1 MPDEYFRQYQDNGR
15 GHEVDAF
22 GIDRKGTPWGTRE
35 HHDSRQKQSESSSSS
50 VSNAAAGAG
59 GSFLVGLVI
68 FCVIWTAF
76 IDFLEKNW
84 VSVLIILGICVVCTI
99 VCLIVKHF
107 ARRSILKR
115 FIIVLASLGL
125 IFGVSYFGMMRHDG
139 NFQTFSWEQIF
150 KPAAL
155 GKSKAKAMY
164 AYINIDQLNLRS
176 GPSVSY
182 DIIRGLS
189 KDARIEVI
197 DNSETWWKI
206 KYENIEGFVNSEYL
220 RKD

>member
-1 MPDEYFRQYQDNGR
+1 MPDEYFNQYTDNGH
-15 GHEVDAF
+15 GHQVDAH
-22 GIDRKGTPWGTRE
+22 GIDRNGVHQGTRWQNN
-35 HHDSRQKQSESSSSS
+35 SNQSESSSSS
-50 VSNAAAGAG
+50 GSSAAAGAG

-76 IDFLEKNW
+76 INFLEKNW
-84 VSVLIILGICVVCTI
+84 VSVLIILGICVICAI
-99 VCLIVKHF
+99 VCIIVKHV

-125 IFGVSYFGMMRHDG
+125 IFGVLFFGMMRNDG
-139 NFQTFSWEQIF
+139 NFQTFSWGQFLKPVAF
-150 KPAAL
+150 KNN
-155 GKSKAKAMY
+155 KAEKAY

-197 DNSETWWKI
+197 DNSGIWWKI
-206 KYENIEGFVNSEYL
+206 KYENIEGYVNSEYL
-220 RKD
+220 RRE